1 MPVDNTTMVIKVA
14 GQEYCVTNR
23 ITRKSKSQ
31 SLSSLTDIDI
41 DKTKVDSEFYS
52 NNNSDSFRCK
62 NADKNNEIL
71 NGSDA
76 EDTKNEAERLNVT
89 ENELCKSNNDTNS
102 RNETNNHA
110 ETIINGAQ
118 SVENNSDSN
127 KSNSK
132 KKSANQTAK
141 INDRKEPSDRKR
153 SSARTS
159 AGSDSTKQNFALAK
173 SKSEGNP
180 FEHKRK
186 GKIIRI
192 TQRPTGIG
200 KSSCTCLRQ
209 IFVRYFCKSSFC
221 RFDFCCADACFV

>member
-31 SLSSLTDIDI
+31 SLGSLSDIDI

-62 NADKNNEIL
+62 NMDKNNEIL

-76 EDTKNEAERLNVT
+76 EDIKNEAEHSNVT
-89 ENELCKSNNDTNS
+89 EKELCKSNNDTNL
-102 RNETNNHA
+102 RNDTNSHS

-118 SVENNSDSN
+118 SAETKSDHTKTSN
-127 KSNSK
+127 KKIVNE
-132 KKSANQTAK
+132 TAK
-141 INDRKEPSDRKR
+141 TNDRKGPSERKR
-153 SSARTS
+153 SSVRTA
-159 AGSDSTKQNFALAK
+159 AGSDSAKQNFALAK

-180 FEHKRK
+180 FQHKKK

-200 KSSCTCLRQ
+200 KSPAR
-209 IFVRYFCKSSFC
+209 V
-221 RFDFCCADACFV
+221 